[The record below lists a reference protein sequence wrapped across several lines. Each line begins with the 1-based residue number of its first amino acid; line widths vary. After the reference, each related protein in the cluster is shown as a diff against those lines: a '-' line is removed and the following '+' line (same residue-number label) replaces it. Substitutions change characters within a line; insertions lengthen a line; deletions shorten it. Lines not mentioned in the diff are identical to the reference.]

1 MGVITSGGM
10 MLTVTENG
18 YWKRTDVDEY
28 RVQTRGGL
36 GIINIQTSER
46 NGKVAGI
53 SHVSEDD
60 ELMLVTEQGKILRTS
75 VAGIRETGRNAQ
87 GVRLMQ
93 IEFTEGDRVVSVA
106 RFAEKSEDA
115 TEDEAPG
122 TPPGPGDT
130 PGADHQPD
138 E

>member
-1 MGVITSGGM
+1 

-18 YWKRTDVDEY
+18 YGKRTEVDEY
-28 RVQTRGGL
+28 RVQSRGGV

-53 SHVSEDD
+53 SHVTEDD

-87 GVRLMQ
+87 GVRLMH
-93 IEFTEGDRVVSVA
+93 IEFGDGDRVVSVA
-106 RFAEKSEDA
+106 RFAEKPEEIESSPSEDGGPPPS
-115 TEDEAPG
+115 PG
-122 TPPGPGDT
+122 TPAGDL
-130 PGADHQPD
+130 PS

>member
-1 MGVITSGGM
+1 MDVVRSGGM

-18 YWKRTDVDEY
+18 YGKRTDIDEY

-53 SHVSEDD
+53 AHVAADD

-93 IEFTEGDRVVSVA
+93 IEFAEGDRVVSVA
-106 RFAEKSEDA
+106 RFAEKAE
-115 TEDEAPG
+115 G
-122 TPPGPGDT
+122 GDGGRGGRRT
-130 PGADHQPD
+130 A
-138 E
+138 